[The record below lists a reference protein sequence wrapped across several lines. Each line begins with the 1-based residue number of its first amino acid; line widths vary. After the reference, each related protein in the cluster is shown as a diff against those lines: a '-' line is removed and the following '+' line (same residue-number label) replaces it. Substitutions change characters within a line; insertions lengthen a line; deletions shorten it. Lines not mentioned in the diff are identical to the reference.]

1 MGSGRAGLAG
11 WTLALA
17 LGLAMMVML
26 AGCGAPV
33 TPVASPG
40 IPSGSAQSGG
50 PDPDAGV
57 LGPGSATASSPP
69 PRPATAPPCGTDDL
83 TFVAEN
89 ATFAINRRELQ
100 LRATNHSSTACAV
113 SGRPILHLGLD
124 GEDLGIT
131 TLDHLD
137 GRTAPVVPGREGAEV
152 TQSGGTRADKAGSAG
167 PGPGATG
174 TGNVVL
180 LPGES
185 SVSVLQWREQQ
196 WATESHVEV
205 LHVALD
211 GGAGSPAVASWGAN
225 LPSGSS
231 PIRVDA
237 GDPLAASAWS
247 EARTGP
253 IPGGG

>member
-1 MGSGRAGLAG
+1 MESGRAGLAG
-11 WTLALA
+11 WTPA
-17 LGLAMMVML
+17 LGPGLAVMVTL
-26 AGCGAPV
+26 TGCGTPV

-40 IPSGSAQSGG
+40 IPSESAQSGG
-50 PDPDAGV
+50 P
-57 LGPGSATASSPP
+57 GPGATVPGPDSTTTSSPA
-69 PRPATAPPCGTDDL
+69 PRPANAPPCGTGDL

-89 ATFAINRRELQ
+89 AVFAINRRELQ
-100 LRATNHSSTACAV
+100 LRATNHSSNACAV
-113 SGRPILHLGLD
+113 SGRPILHLDLD

-137 GRTAPVVPGREGAEV
+137 GRTAPVAPRRDGAGV
-152 TQSGGTRADKAGSAG
+152 TQSGGSAG
-167 PGPGATG
+167 PGPDTRG
-174 TGNVVL
+174 TGSVVL

-205 LHVALD
+205 LRVELD
-211 GGAGSPAVASWGAN
+211 GGAGSTAVASWGAN